1 VSCRALRQ
9 CPNVFYDA
17 DWARKYYGNCLQDC
31 RMGSGETSHKRGF
44 SLLELII
51 AVTIIMIMAAVTA
64 PKMISMISDIKLR
77 YSATDLAGLLQ
88 TCRMQ
93 AVRRNTFYG
102 VQPTA
107 LPQGN
112 TGYFVNLNG
121 AAYAAGDPLV
131 VLGTATAISQGAGS
145 GAPNEAAF
153 LAGLGF
159 VTVAGAVVPSFNARG
174 LPCVPFGNTCPQI
187 PGQGF
192 VLFLQRTTAVGSAR
206 WAAVVVNAS
215 GRVQVWSCDTH
226 GNWIQR

>member
-1 VSCRALRQ
+1 
-9 CPNVFYDA
+9 
-17 DWARKYYGNCLQDC
+17 
-31 RMGSGETSHKRGF
+31 MGSGETSHKRGF

-174 LPCVPFGNTCPQI
+174 LPCVPLANTCPQI

-215 GRVQVWSCDTH
+215 GRVQVWSCDTQ

>member
-1 VSCRALRQ
+1 MLIGQS
-9 CPNVFYDA
+9 
-17 DWARKYYGNCLQDC
+17 KYYGNRLQDC
-31 RMGSGETSHKRGF
+31 RMDPGETSHKRGF

-51 AVTIIMIMAAVTA
+51 AVTIIMILAAVTA
-64 PKMISMISDIKLR
+64 PKMISVISDIKLR

-93 AVRRNTFYG
+93 AVRKNTFYG
-102 VQPTA
+102 VQPIP

-121 AAYAAGDPLV
+121 VAYAAGDPLV
-131 VLGTATAISQGAGS
+131 VLGTATVISQGAGS

-215 GRVQVWSCDTH
+215 GRVQVWSCDTQ
-226 GNWIQR
+226 GNWLQR